1 MHFFRYAQDY
11 YGDWLAVKLLP
22 DAARLLIWL
31 VAVFIG
37 VHLLRRSF
45 GEPVASAP
53 DDPATPGGDIQKYTL
68 GARLYHWGNFL
79 FISVLAASGWALF
92 VPRSLKSP
100 VSSWILI
107 HEVSSGL
114 FIAGLLLHIVAAM
127 TRGERRSMWFG
138 RQDWKDLRSVAANFF
153 GRTRSYPRIGKYD
166 PFQKLYHAFLTL
178 LSAAMI
184 FSGVSLVFS
193 AENWSSFDHPWLRW
207 QRLLHDVGAFVFISI
222 ILGHI
227 YFGIIRVN
235 WPELSAMLTG
245 RISRSR
251 FRMKHSASK
260 WVPKDEAVDVKAE
273 VESES

>member
-107 HEVSSGL
+107 HEVSSVL
-114 FIAGLLLHIVAAM
+114 FIAGLLLHVVAAM